1 MFDIFINEL
10 FENGPVIRVPEQ
22 TIILKYFDLGLK
34 IHSSEPF
41 RCLTQ
46 SKDVKCFLK
55 NSTAHFL
62 QIRKLGVESHCHLS
76 HKICLIKCINGIME
90 GQHMNLF

>member
-34 IHSSEPF
+34 VHSSEPF

-46 SKDVKCFLK
+46 SKDVKCFLNEFYCPRFTNK
-55 NSTAHFL
+55 KTWS
-62 QIRKLGVESHCHLS
+62 RVSLS
-76 HKICLIKCINGIME
+76 
-90 GQHMNLF
+90 FVS